1 LQGSAEIN
9 IQTTEEHRI
18 MTSAWICKP
27 AHAIRVEKL
36 FEDLDSFDTS
46 LSLNDLM
53 VDDFA
58 SGDIYV

>member
-1 LQGSAEIN
+1 
-9 IQTTEEHRI
+9 